1 MLVAFDKQIRNVRLK
16 GLKLDPQEADFTCF
30 LVDDLVFL
38 HGETLN
44 KQPLLLK
51 SFFALLCHLKTVTAV
66 WIIFFFERIRML
78 ISLSDYFRFRQFR
91 AIL

>member
-16 GLKLDPQEADFTCF
+16 GLKLDSQEADFTCF

-44 KQPLLLK
+44 K
-51 SFFALLCHLKTVTAV
+51 
-66 WIIFFFERIRML
+66 
-78 ISLSDYFRFRQFR
+78 
-91 AIL
+91 